1 MSYATEKQTVKV
13 DGKEIEFEGFPTQY
27 AEVYGVP
34 FSFIPAAGSAK
45 DPKPGP
51 PPKRV
56 RALVERAACE
66 ITFPRLTGCRFDL
79 TEERLGAV
87 FSKDSRLELSTADV
101 PTKTE
106 NAPIVGEI
114 SIHTLDDLKKER
126 TQRVAFE
133 LAKLV
138 LEEKF
143 RDDAGHT
150 KPWLFPQ
157 LLDIARRWLADCVI
171 TKDNTFPQMLL
182 LKEFAFRGADRIYK
196 SIVASTHRERI
207 LKPIVRPYDPT
218 GSTRYVDFDT
228 VRDTYETRPD
238 KCHVNRVVADTES
251 WEQKLAQTLED
262 MPEVLCYVKNDHLGF
277 TIPYVL
283 NGEEENYRPDFIARI
298 NDGHGP
304 ENPLNLIMEVTGARD
319 EKKAAK
325 VSTAQD
331 LWVPAVNNHG
341 GFGRW
346 AFIEVRDPWNAANE
360 VRQMLAEEI

>member
-1 MSYATEKQTVKV
+1 
-13 DGKEIEFEGFPTQY
+13 
-27 AEVYGVP
+27 
-34 FSFIPAAGSAK
+34 
-45 DPKPGP
+45 
-51 PPKRV
+51 
-56 RALVERAACE
+56 
-66 ITFPRLTGCRFDL
+66 
-79 TEERLGAV
+79 
-87 FSKDSRLELSTADV
+87 
-101 PTKTE
+101 
-106 NAPIVGEI
+106 
-114 SIHTLDDLKKER
+114 
-126 TQRVAFE
+126 
-133 LAKLV
+133 
-138 LEEKF
+138 
-143 RDDAGHT
+143 
-150 KPWLFPQ
+150 
-157 LLDIARRWLADCVI
+157 
-171 TKDNTFPQMLL
+171 
-182 LKEFAFRGADRIYK
+182 
-196 SIVASTHRERI
+196 